1 MRSIFCAATL
11 LRRGVRWLPTM
22 IKSTLYSF
30 LMVGFLTLTLHL
42 KTFHSKSEGKPFR
55 RTGQIPQV
63 VLWKNANCNPAVSL
77 DSDRPCD
84 IHFAENK
91 LDASVWIEDLIFISC
106 YNADCPRGAFRWAR
120 GVIISKR
127 VDTLVFTP
135 PGGFEGI
142 SFTTS
147 CTGFSPGRAPFF
159 FQHMN
164 LKVE

>member
-1 MRSIFCAATL
+1 MRSIFCAATM

-63 VLWKNANCNPAVSL
+63 VLWKNANCNPAVNL
-77 DSDRPCD
+77 DSDRPND
-84 IHFAENK
+84 IHFTENK
-91 LDASVWIEDLIFISC
+91 LDASVWIEDLIFMSC
-106 YNADCPRGAFRWAR
+106 YSADCPRGAFRWTR

-135 PGGFEGI
+135 PGGFKFLSPQAAQVFPQAGRL
-142 SFTTS
+142 SFFNTWIW
-147 CTGFSPGRAPFF
+147 G
-159 FQHMN
+159 
-164 LKVE
+164 